1 MQLQHFGIAAILI
14 LGGALAVA
22 LGGPSSLWSGSAPTA
37 PCSEP
42 LTYTIGSIDSRFE
55 IDRDELRDVMR
66 KVEELWESSLDRD
79 LLNYSENGEVA
90 IHLIYSEEQ
99 QRTAEERRLSERIQR
114 NKRQVDMLEG
124 ELKRLKKSYQ
134 SRQQE
139 LKKSLS
145 DYSAAVN
152 TFNDTIEKWNK
163 RGGVPQSEKSTIEQ
177 MRRKIDRLETEIN
190 RKEQNAEMVRRR
202 ANAKTDQINR
212 LIQTQNRMVD
222 AYNEQFGESRKFDQ
236 GRYIRNGEDQR
247 INIYQFGNLAELK
260 TVLAH
265 ESGHAFGLNHVE
277 NPKSVMYPVMAKQN
291 IFNLSLS
298 EEDLK
303 AIRERCKL

>member
-1 MQLQHFGIAAILI
+1 
-14 LGGALAVA
+14 
-22 LGGPSSLWSGSAPTA
+22 
-37 PCSEP
+37 
-42 LTYTIGSIDSRFE
+42 
-55 IDRDELRDVMR
+55 MR

>member
-1 MQLQHFGIAAILI
+1 MQHFGIAAILI

-55 IDRDELRDVMR
+55 INGDELRDVMR
-66 KVEELWESSLDRD
+66 KVEELWESSLERD

-124 ELKRLKKSYQ
+124 ELKRLKESYQ

-145 DYSAAVN
+145 DYTAAVN
-152 TFNDTIEKWNK
+152 KFNDTIEKWNK
-163 RGGVPQSEKSTIEQ
+163 RGGVPQSEKSTIER

-222 AYNEQFGESRKFDQ
+222 AYNERFGESRKFDQ
-236 GRYIRNGEDQR
+236 GRYIRNGEEQR

-277 NPKSVMYPVMAKQN
+277 NPKSVMYPIMAQQN